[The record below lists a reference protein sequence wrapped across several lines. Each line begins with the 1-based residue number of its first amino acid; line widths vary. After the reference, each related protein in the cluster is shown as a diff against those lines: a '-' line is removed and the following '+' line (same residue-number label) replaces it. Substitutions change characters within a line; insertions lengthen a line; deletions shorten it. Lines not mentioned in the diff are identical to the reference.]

1 MPVRTAVVFGAG
13 RIARGFV
20 GNLLGLEGYG
30 ITFVDVSRQAV
41 EELNSHGQYTVHILG
56 APEKSSVV
64 HNVSALLTTSDE
76 LSTRLNEA
84 DVVFVSVG
92 GANLGAVGKTIADS
106 LGPRIQGPARPL
118 NIIVCEN
125 WRSAGQ
131 TLRSAIEQELASKG
145 IPFPAELVGVAEST
159 IMRSAV
165 DATEEQ
171 RTTDP
176 LAVQSQDYWSLPID
190 ADALVG
196 EMPDIKFVDPVR
208 NFQNALERKLYTYNT
223 GNATISYLGWLKGYN
238 YLSEAANDPEIAE
251 IADGAYREMGAAMIK
266 THGFEADEQ
275 REYAATSLR
284 KFQDTTIIDP
294 LTRQIRDPLRKLSR
308 NDRLVGA
315 AVFALDAGIQ
325 PESVAIGIA
334 AALRYRNPED
344 PSAVRMAD
352 LVDEL
357 GIGGALAEI
366 GGIAPD
372 SPLIELVK
380 AKLPLVD
387 AISEAHPK

>member
-56 APEKSSVV
+56 APEKSSVM

-171 RTTDP
+171 RATDP

-196 EMPDIKFVDPVR
+196 EMPDIRFVDPVR
-208 NFQNALERKLYTYNT
+208 NFQNALERKLYTY
-223 GNATISYLGWLKGYN
+223 K
-238 YLSEAANDPEIAE
+238 
-251 IADGAYREMGAAMIK
+251 
-266 THGFEADEQ
+266 GFEDQCSE
-275 REYAATSLR
+275 
-284 KFQDTTIIDP
+284 K
-294 LTRQIRDPLRKLSR
+294 SR
-308 NDRLVGA
+308 
-315 AVFALDAGIQ
+315 
-325 PESVAIGIA
+325 
-334 AALRYRNPED
+334 
-344 PSAVRMAD
+344 
-352 LVDEL
+352 
-357 GIGGALAEI
+357 
-366 GGIAPD
+366 
-372 SPLIELVK
+372 
-380 AKLPLVD
+380 
-387 AISEAHPK
+387 

>member
-1 MPVRTAVVFGAG
+1 MPGRTAVVFGAG

-30 ITFVDVSRQAV
+30 ITFVDVSGQAV

-64 HNVSALLTTSDE
+64 HNVSALMTTSDE

-92 GANLGAVGKTIADS
+92 GSNLGAVGKTIADS
-106 LGPRIQGPARPL
+106 LGPRIQGSARPL

-131 TLRSAIEQELASKG
+131 TLRSAIEQELDSKG
-145 IPFPAELVGVAEST
+145 IPFPSELVGVAEST

-171 RTTDP
+171 RATDP

-196 EMPDIKFVDPVR
+196 EMPDIKFIDPVR

-223 GNATISYLGWLKGYN
+223 GNATISYLGWLKGYHF
-238 YLSEAANDPEIAE
+238 LSEAANDPEIRE

-284 KFQDTTIIDP
+284 KFQDATIIDP
-294 LTRQIRDPLRKLSR
+294 LSRQIRDPLRKLSR

-344 PSAVRMAD
+344 PSAVRMAG
-352 LVDEL
+352 LVEEL

-366 GGIAPD
+366 GGIASD

-387 AISEAHPK
+387 AISIRGE